1 MTPIRVYCADLDR
14 LCAKVCFSV
23 LDEAEKRRAA
33 GVSDRSARQEF
44 VKTRALLRLLLS
56 KHTGQP
62 VSSLR
67 FATGASGKPVLLGS
81 HGVHFNVSHSDGTAL
96 IAIASAEVGI
106 DIECIDGSVDYPGVA
121 ESVFSRSEIEML
133 RNAPETRR
141 GEVFF
146 SIWTRKEAY
155 LKATGAG
162 FSSDLPKISTASSH
176 CVIED
181 LGYATGRRPDWHAF
195 DLPAPANFKA
205 ALVTTAK
212 DCKIEFVNV
221 AHMTHKPVRD
231 ATPAAAG
238 ACAFSSA

>member
-1 MTPIRVYCADLDR
+1 MIPIRVYCADLDR
-14 LCAKVCFSV
+14 LCVKACFSV
-23 LDEAEKRRAA
+23 LEDAEKRRA
-33 GVSDRSARQEF
+33 GDMSNRYTRHEF

-62 VSSLR
+62 ANSLR

-96 IAIASAEVGI
+96 IAVASAEVGI
-106 DIECIDGSVDYPGVA
+106 DIERIEGSVDYAGVA
-121 ESVFSRSEIEML
+121 ESVFSCSEIEVL
-133 RNAPETRR
+133 RDAPAARR

-162 FSSDLPKISTASSH
+162 FSSDLPSISAASPH
-176 CVIED
+176 GVIED
-181 LGYATGRRPDWHAF
+181 RGCTFGHHAWHAF
-195 DLPAPANFKA
+195 DLPAPAKFMA

-212 DCKIEFVNV
+212 DCRIDVV
-221 AHMTHKPVRD
+221 DVADMAHMHVDNTP
-231 ATPAAAG
+231 PAAAG
-238 ACAFSSA
+238 ACAFSPA

>member
-1 MTPIRVYCADLDR
+1 MIPIRVYCADLDR
-14 LCAKVCFSV
+14 LCVKACFSALEDV
-23 LDEAEKRRAA
+23 EKRRA
-33 GVSDRSARQEF
+33 GDISNRYARHEF

-62 VSSLR
+62 ASSLR

-96 IAIASAEVGI
+96 IAVASTEVGI
-106 DIECIDGSVDYPGVA
+106 DIERIEGSVDYAGVA
-121 ESVFSRSEIEML
+121 ESVFSCSEIEVL
-133 RNAPETRR
+133 HDAPAARR

-162 FSSDLPKISTASSH
+162 FSSDLPSISATSPH
-176 CVIED
+176 GVIED
-181 LGYATGRRPDWHAF
+181 RGCTFGRHTWHAF

-205 ALVTTAK
+205 ALVTTGK
-212 DCKIEFVNV
+212 DCRIDVVDV
-221 AHMTHKPVRD
+221 AGMTHLRVHSAAR
-231 ATPAAAG
+231 ATAAA
-238 ACAFSSA
+238 CASSPA